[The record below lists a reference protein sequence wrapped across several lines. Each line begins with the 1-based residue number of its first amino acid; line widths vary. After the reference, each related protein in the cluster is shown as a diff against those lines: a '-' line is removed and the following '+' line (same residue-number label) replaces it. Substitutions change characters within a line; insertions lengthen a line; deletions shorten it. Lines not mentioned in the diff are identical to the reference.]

1 MKLLIYWCLTLALLS
16 APAAARDETRA
27 ERAERELAAVQQ
39 RIKALGERIVNDR
52 RRKDRVL
59 AELQTLENEIADA
72 QRTLAALSQQQAA
85 QTEQVHAS
93 RAARQAAAQRLDDQ
107 QDLLAQQLRAAYQM
121 GPHGPLQVLLQQSDP
136 TRVARM
142 NRYVAALNQ
151 ARAGH
156 IEAIRRLAEALFD
169 AEQSLGVAE
178 ARLAELVA
186 RQQEAVNA
194 LEQTRSARAEVVE
207 TLVRRL
213 DEADGTLQRL
223 NRDEAELESLL
234 RTLRDLL
241 ADIPRDAGQ
250 SAPFPSLRGK
260 LPRPVSGRVL
270 AAFGQAKNGTQIRW
284 KGQWIAAPADTAVR
298 AVADGRVAFVGWLN
312 RYGLMVIVEHDAQH
326 YTLYGYQSAAD
337 VQVGQWVRAGDRLGR
352 AGDSG
357 GQTQTGVYFEI
368 RRGTTA
374 VDPVIWLAR

>member
-1 MKLLIYWCLTLALLS
+1 MKRLIYWWLTLALLS

-27 ERAERELAAVQQ
+27 ERAERELAAVQEQ
-39 RIKALGERIVNDR
+39 IKALGARIVDDR
-52 RRKDRVL
+52 GRKDRVL
-59 AELQTLENEIADA
+59 AELQALERDITDA
-72 QRTLAALSQQQAA
+72 QATLATLSQQQAA
-85 QTEQVHAS
+85 QAEQVAAS
-93 RAARQAAAQRLDDQ
+93 QAARQEAVQRLGAQ
-107 QDLLAQQLRAAYQM
+107 QNRLAQQLRAAYQM
-121 GPHGPLQVLLQQSDP
+121 GPHGPLQVLLQQNDP

-142 NRYVAALNQ
+142 NRYVAALNR
-151 ARAGH
+151 ARAGQ
-156 IEAIRRLAEALFD
+156 IEAIRRLADELAQ
-169 AEQSLGVAE
+169 AEQVLSIAE

-186 RQQEAVNA
+186 RQQETVDA
-194 LEQTRSARAEVVE
+194 LERTRHARAKVVE

-223 NRDEAELESLL
+223 SRDEAELETLL
-234 RTLRDLL
+234 RSLRDLL

-260 LPRPVSGRVL
+260 LPRPVTGRVL
-270 AAFGQAKNGTQIRW
+270 AAFGQAKKGTQIRW

-357 GQTQTGVYFEI
+357 GQTQSGVYFEI

-374 VDPVIWLAR
+374 VDPVSWFAR